1 MKVKRMR
8 MGKIAKLRALLTRP
22 KKIRIIP
29 PTPDEKRIERQDA
42 YRKRVE
48 ERINQTTRR
57 SYGKK

>member
-1 MKVKRMR
+1 MR